1 MTFEN
6 QVKKAKEEK
15 LKNRITRDLIFIV
28 LGIVFLTISIFSAI
42 KDKEN
47 NKEDV
52 KKTTK
57 KIITSINK

>member
-47 NKEDV
+47 NNK
-52 KKTTK
+52 
-57 KIITSINK
+57 INKKKKKKKK

>member
-15 LKNRITRDLIFIV
+15 LKNRIIRDLIFII
-28 LGIVFLTISIFSAI
+28 LGVVFLTISIFSAI